1 MDRACTFDDDIQGT
15 AGVTLAGLYS
25 ALRVTGDRLSD
36 HKFLFLGAGE
46 AGIGIGDLV
55 VTGLMA
61 EGVPG
66 ADAKLKC
73 WFVDSKGL
81 VVKSRTDLVEHKL
94 PFAHDHAPV
103 AGFQQAVETL
113 RPTAIIGVSGMP
125 RTFTQPVVETMA
137 RLNRRPIIFA
147 LSNPTSKS
155 ECTAEEAYRWT
166 EGRAIFASGSPFKP
180 VAYQGKTFV
189 PGQGNN
195 AYVFPGVGLGVIA
208 SQATR
213 VTNEMFFVAAKTL
226 AGMVAEKD
234 YAQGRIYPDLR
245 RIREVSAAIA
255 AAVADVVFQRGLTTM
270 KRPADLPGH
279 IKAQMYDPT
288 YMEYR
293 SPGGVLSI

>member
-1 MDRACTFDDDIQGT
+1 
-15 AGVTLAGLYS
+15 
-25 ALRVTGDRLSD
+25 
-36 HKFLFLGAGE
+36 
-46 AGIGIGDLV
+46 
-55 VTGLMA
+55 
-61 EGVPG
+61 
-66 ADAKLKC
+66 
-73 WFVDSKGL
+73 
-81 VVKSRTDLVEHKL
+81 
-94 PFAHDHAPV
+94 
-103 AGFQQAVETL
+103 
-113 RPTAIIGVSGMP
+113 MP
-125 RTFTQPVVETMA
+125 RTFTQPIVETMA
-137 RLNRRPIIFA
+137 RLNRRPIVFA

-166 EGRAIFASGSPFKP
+166 EGRVIFASGSPFKP

-234 YAQGRIYPDLR
+234 YEQGRIYPDLR

-255 AAVADVVFQRGLTTM
+255 TAVADVVFQRGLTTM
-270 KRPADLPGH
+270 KRPADLPAH

-293 SPGGVLSI
+293 SPGVVPSI